1 MSDYLPLLGS
11 LFALLIGL
19 IVGKA
24 WERYKLRDG
33 RWIDR
38 RRLRETPHYML
49 GLNFLVD
56 NQVDQAIDELTQATS
71 VSNTDALEI
80 QMVLGNLYRAKG
92 QVGRAITLHQ
102 SLLQRPDLTK
112 LEQAYV
118 QLCLA
123 LDFRHGGFVDRAL
136 EAFQE
141 VVRLDPRNRYA
152 MVNLQKLYEE
162 QDQWAEAL
170 RVRGEIAKLDGGR
183 RPEDQQI
190 LAFLTN
196 EIGTARARSGDTDA
210 AGRTFGDA
218 IEIDARTAPAYLN
231 LGDVREQQGN
241 TAAAIAAWEALA
253 REVPDRAHLAFGRLE
268 RAYTTLGAP
277 RRFAELCQRLI
288 AQNPQDWR
296 ARLGLSKHLAA
307 QTRHREAL
315 EVLLEALPHNPHGLA
330 IHEQIWQTLSVLGFD
345 PVLVRRY
352 MALTTEAVF
361 YLDPHVCTRCRYRS
375 TELLWQCPQ
384 CHEWNTFVE
393 ERLSPAKDSPT
404 AELEP
409 TEG

>member
-1 MSDYLPLLGS
+1 MRDYLPLLGV
-11 LFALLIGL
+11 LFALLLGL

-56 NQVDQAIDELTQATS
+56 NQVDQAIDELTQAASTG
-71 VSNTDALEI
+71 TDALEI
-80 QMVLGNLYRAKG
+80 QMILGNLYRAKG

-152 MVNLQKLYEE
+152 LVNLQKLYEE
-162 QDQWAEAL
+162 QDQWADAL
-170 RVRGEIAKLDGGR
+170 RVRGEIATLDGGR
-183 RPEDQQI
+183 RPDDRQI

-196 EIGTARARSGDTDA
+196 EIGSARERNGDTDA
-210 AGRTFGDA
+210 AGRTFSEA
-218 IEIDARTAPAYLN
+218 IDIDARTAPAYLN
-231 LGDVREQQGN
+231 LGDVRERQGN
-241 TAAAIAAWEALA
+241 MAAAVEAWESLT
-253 REVPDRAHLAFGRLE
+253 REVPDRAHLVFERLE
-268 RAYTTLGAP
+268 HAYAKLSAP
-277 RRFAELCQRLI
+277 RRFTELCQRLV

-296 ARLGLSKHLAA
+296 ARLALSKHLAA
-307 QTRHREAL
+307 QARHREAL
-315 EVLLEALPHNPHGLA
+315 DVLLEALPNNPHGLA
-330 IHEQIWQTLSVLGFD
+330 IHQQIWQTLSALGLE
-345 PVLVRRY
+345 PSLVSRY
-352 MALTTEAVF
+352 MALTSEAVF

-375 TELLWQCPQ
+375 IELLWQCPQ

-393 ERLSPAKDSPT
+393 EKLSPAKDSPT

-409 TEG
+409 IEP

>member
-1 MSDYLPLLGS
+1 MREYLPLLAA
-11 LFALLIGL
+11 LFAVLLGL
-19 IVGKA
+19 VVGKA

-56 NQVDQAIDELTQATS
+56 NHVDQAIDELTQAAS
-71 VSNTDALEI
+71 MGTDALEI
-80 QMVLGNLYRAKG
+80 QMILGNLYRAKG

-141 VVRLDPRNRYA
+141 VVRLDPKNRYA
-152 MVNLQKLYEE
+152 LVNLQKLYEE
-162 QDQWAEAL
+162 QDQWADAL
-170 RVRGEIAKLDGGR
+170 RVRSDIARLDGGR
-183 RPEDQQI
+183 HPEDQQI

-196 EIGTARARSGDTDA
+196 EIGTVQARNGETDA
-210 AGRTFGDA
+210 AGRAYAEA
-218 IEIDARTAPAYLN
+218 IDIDSHTAPAYLN
-231 LGDVREQQGN
+231 LGDVRERQSN
-241 TAAAIAAWEALA
+241 IAGAVEAWESLA
-253 REVPDRAHLAFGRLE
+253 HEVPDRAHLAFERLE
-268 RAYTTLGAP
+268 RAYTKLGTP

-296 ARLGLSKHLAA
+296 TRLALSKHLAG
-307 QTRHREAL
+307 QSRYREAL
-315 EVLLEALPHNPHGLA
+315 ELLLDALPHNPNGLA
-330 IHEQIWQTLSVLGFD
+330 IHEQVWQTLSALGLE
-345 PVLVRRY
+345 PALVRRY
-352 MALTTEAVF
+352 MTLTSEAVF
-361 YLDPHVCTRCRYRS
+361 YLDPHICTSCRYRS

-393 ERLSPAKDSPT
+393 EKLSPAKDSPA
-404 AELEP
+404 AEMAP
-409 TEG
+409 ID